1 MTNNWR
7 CVTPSHKS
15 AHSNVHFDCI
25 ASNGINPGA
34 PAPPSHHG
42 SHDSGPC
49 GVTICG
55 MSLDPGG
62 TRLRALAVACF
73 LVAGVH
79 CGAVFTYG
87 VPAAVVHA
95 PVVHTPVMNQAV
107 VRAPV
112 VAEHKELVHAPH
124 HEYGYTVEH
133 NKLVHPKSTVVPHYP
148 LTGLPYQQTDYHHAP
163 VVTGS
168 RSSVYHSRPGYV
180 QERTRAYIY

>member
-1 MTNNWR
+1 MKT
-7 CVTPSHKS
+7 
-15 AHSNVHFDCI
+15 
-25 ASNGINPGA
+25 
-34 PAPPSHHG
+34 
-42 SHDSGPC
+42 
-49 GVTICG
+49 
-55 MSLDPGG
+55 L
-62 TRLRALAVACF
+62 ALAVACF

-133 NKLVHPKSTVVPHYP
+133 NKLVHPKSTVVHHDP
-148 LTGLPYQQTDYHHAP
+148 LTGRAGYGTRVENGRFPYNAVRSLDACLLPA
-163 VVTGS
+163 
-168 RSSVYHSRPGYV
+168 RSSY
-180 QERTRAYIY
+180 